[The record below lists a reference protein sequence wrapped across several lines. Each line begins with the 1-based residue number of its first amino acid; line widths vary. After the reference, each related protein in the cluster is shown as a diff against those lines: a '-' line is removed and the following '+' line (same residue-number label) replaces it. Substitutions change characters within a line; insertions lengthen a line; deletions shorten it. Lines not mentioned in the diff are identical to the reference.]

1 MRIISTIEARM
12 NSERLPGKVLTD
24 IGGFKSLEC
33 QILRM
38 KKSHYIEEIVIA
50 TTVNNSDD
58 VLVEFANEV
67 GVSVFRG
74 SENDVMMRILGAAKS
89 INGDLQVQTT
99 GDCPFIDAQ
108 IIDLVIEKFLESD
121 GKYDFVSNEIIRS
134 YPIGLDCRVFPVNI
148 LAKAERLCFDPTH
161 RKHGSTYIYNGE
173 GKNNFVS
180 KNVLAPEVLNH
191 PNLRWTLDEKAD
203 LEFIKA
209 VANYFK
215 ERLIDF
221 TSEDL
226 ISWIDKNPEVVLINS
241 GVKQK
246 EIEEG

>member
-38 KKSHYIEEIVIA
+38 KKSLYIDEIVIA
-50 TTVNNSDD
+50 TTINKSDD
-58 VLVEFANEV
+58 VLIEFAKEI

-74 SENDVMMRILGAAKS
+74 SENDVMMRILEAAQS
-89 INGDLQVQTT
+89 IDGELQVQTT

-108 IIDLVIEKFLESD
+108 IIDLVIERFLEGN

-148 LAKAERLCFDPTH
+148 LAKAERLCSDPIH

-191 PNLRWTLDEKAD
+191 PDLRWTLDEQAD
-203 LEFIKA
+203 LDFIRT
-209 VANYFK
+209 VASYFK

-221 TSEDL
+221 KAKDL
-226 ISWIDKNPEVVLINS
+226 IGWIDKNPEVVLINS
-241 GVKQK
+241 TVKQK